1 MNYEERVLRRI
12 PLEVPIIAFVL
23 ASIALLFFTP
33 LTGVFILAGGIFS
46 ALSFVWL
53 KKALFR
59 FLGPDRRRAV
69 RSGLAFYLLRL
80 LLLLAVFSIIILLF
94 PRMILAFVAGFSSL
108 ILAFLAEATMAV
120 SQLKQW
126 KG

>member
-1 MNYEERVLRRI
+1 MNYEERVLGRI
-12 PLEVPIIAFVL
+12 PLEVSIIALVL
-23 ASIALLFFTP
+23 AIIALLFFTP
-33 LTGVFILAGGIFS
+33 LTAVFILAGGVFS

-53 KKALFR
+53 KKALLR

-80 LLLLAVFSIIILLF
+80 VLLLAVFSIIILLF

-108 ILAFLAEATMAV
+108 VLAIFVEAAMAV
-120 SQLKQW
+120 SQMKQW